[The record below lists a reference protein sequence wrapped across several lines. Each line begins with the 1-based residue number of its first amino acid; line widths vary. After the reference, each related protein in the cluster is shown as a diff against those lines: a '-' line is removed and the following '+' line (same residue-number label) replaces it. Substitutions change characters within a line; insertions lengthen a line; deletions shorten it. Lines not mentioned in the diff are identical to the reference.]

1 MSSDDHQE
9 KEIVINTTI
18 NVTPTPTDILTT
30 TSNVTPKNSME
41 ELIKLQKLR
50 NAQNNANSSKAK
62 KPEGKWYFMKEG

>member
-62 KPEGKWYFMKEG
+62 KPEGK